1 MEREL
6 EIARGIQMAMLP
18 MEFPAFPERDDI
30 DIYARLT
37 PAKAVGGDLYDFF
50 IRDEQLYFCI
60 GDVSGKGIPGSL
72 VMGAT
77 STQFR
82 TLSVGEHRP
91 ENIVRSINATLSA
104 RNEQMMFVTLFVGV
118 LDLSSGRLKYC
129 NAGHDAPV
137 VIAPDGSVRYLEVK
151 PNLALGVE
159 PEQVFEPQ
167 QVQLK
172 PGTTLFLYTD
182 GLSEAENPD
191 HALFGK
197 DRILETAGKKAE
209 TSERF
214 IAEMSEAVRAFVA
227 GAEQSDDL
235 TMLAVRYTK
244 SGK

>member
-6 EIARGIQMAMLP
+6 EIVRGIQMAMLP
-18 MEFPAFPERDDI
+18 MTFPAFPERKDI
-30 DIYARLT
+30 EIFAFLN

-50 IRDEQLYFCI
+50 IRDGHLYFCI

-77 STQFR
+77 ITQFR

-91 ENIVRSINATLSA
+91 ETIVRAINETLSA
-104 RNEQMMFVTLFVGV
+104 RNEEMMFVTLFVGV
-118 LDLSSGRLKYC
+118 LDLSGGRLKYC
-129 NAGHDAPV
+129 NAGHDAPI
-137 VIAPDGSVRYLEVK
+137 VIGPDGSARYLKVQ

-159 PEQVFEPQ
+159 PEQEFEPQ

-172 PGTTLFLYTD
+172 PGTTFFLYTD

-197 DRILETAGKKAE
+197 DRILEAAGKKAKTPE
-209 TSERF
+209 AL
-214 IAEMSEAVRAFVA
+214 IAQMSDAVHAFVS

-235 TMLAVRYTK
+235 TMLALRYR
-244 SGK
+244 